1 MVVFCYAEL
10 GKQTTMGGP
19 TAGGDW
25 HVETCVEP
33 PCGYGVPQPELSAAG
48 SGDNPGRVSGWLG
61 TQKNARDKHMR
72 VSSAGPGFL
81 ARLPPPRPVFTSG
94 YTMSRHLHYA
104 LMSAC
109 ADATT
114 SLEGAAACVRQH
126 GQSVQKALQYL
137 LYGPTVA
144 ERKAAR
150 QPNGVFA
157 DRTFQRYLQSDAYL
171 IGEDWPRSV
180 IRFPDHNQDA
190 NAAADTSATAKNTAA
205 PETAEEAEACARFSI
220 ASGQAIDMRSGA
232 PWAPITS
239 SNSASGV
246 GRAQCCSVCLLH
258 AECEAFQLEE
268 PGGFCRL
275 LQRTGSSRGR
285 IPLVPDQYSQV
296 GVLTQGSAPADIFGG
311 DVEGEDGGDA
321 DGADSTNSDVQSS
334 RQGADKRGASADEG
348 EAAGGHGSSQ
358 NGVDRGGEEEN
369 KNKEENKNEEAT
381 EATETPNEDSAEHK
395 PAEGDTGDVVDNAEG
410 GGRQISSREAAE
422 IQEGA
427 AGRDGDSANDEHGAV
442 IAAEN
447 ENAQVPKQGE
457 SSQVACSDFS
467 SNMDHQAACEEVTG
481 CVWEK
486 GVYFGGVCSGTPVDP
501 ATEEAAAA
509 AVSADGAPL
518 EAVNAA
524 RQAAE
529 QAAEDGAPP
538 NASSAAAAA
547 AQQAVMDGASSTAA
561 EAAGAAA
568 EYASAVGGSRA
579 AIAAASAAAQHAAT
593 KSASPAAVA
602 AAGTAAMHAAT
613 EGASPAAAE
622 AAGAAA
628 AQAAEAGAS
637 PVASAAAGSEAAAVI
652 RAATEGASPAAA
664 GAAAAQAAGAGASP
678 VASASAGS
686 EAATTEAAPG
696 DMGDP
701 SQMDRAAAVAAAA
714 RVAIPEEEE
723 SELGMNTR
731 CYTPAGSEILCIDD
745 HEPCGGDG
753 SGRGPEDFDSTCAS
767 NQCGWACQDAKGK
780 DLLTQVLGCTSCDGG
795 ECKCVSHQ
803 LEHFVRRLNEDAVAA
818 EDSTPQRSSV

>member
-275 LQRTGSSRGR
+275 LQHTGSSRGR

-348 EAAGGHGSSQ
+348 EAAGGRGSSQ

-395 PAEGDTGDVVDNAEG
+395 PAEGGTGEVVDNAEG

-501 ATEEAAAA
+501 ATEEAAVA

>member
-1 MVVFCYAEL
+1 
-10 GKQTTMGGP
+10 MGGP

-348 EAAGGHGSSQ
+348 EAAGGRGSSQ
-358 NGVDRGGEEEN
+358 NGVDKGGEEEN

>member
-1 MVVFCYAEL
+1 
-10 GKQTTMGGP
+10 MGGP

-395 PAEGDTGDVVDNAEG
+395 PAEGGTGEVVDNAEG

>member
-1 MVVFCYAEL
+1 
-10 GKQTTMGGP
+10 MGGP

-275 LQRTGSSRGR
+275 LQHTGSSRGR

-296 GVLTQGSAPADIFGG
+296 GVLTQGSAPADTFGG

-395 PAEGDTGDVVDNAEG
+395 PAEGDTGEVVDNAEG

-427 AGRDGDSANDEHGAV
+427 ASRDGDSANDEHGAV

-613 EGASPAAAE
+613 EGASPTAAE

-664 GAAAAQAAGAGASP
+664 GAGAAQAAGAGASP

-686 EAATTEAAPG
+686 EAATTDAAPG

>member
-1 MVVFCYAEL
+1 
-10 GKQTTMGGP
+10 MGGP

>member
-1 MVVFCYAEL
+1 
-10 GKQTTMGGP
+10 MGGP

-686 EAATTEAAPG
+686 EAATTDAAPG

>member
-1 MVVFCYAEL
+1 
-10 GKQTTMGGP
+10 MGGP

-150 QPNGVFA
+150 EPNGVFA

-205 PETAEEAEACARFSI
+205 PETAEEAEACARFFI

-275 LQRTGSSRGR
+275 LQHTGSSRGR

-348 EAAGGHGSSQ
+348 EAAGGRGSSQ
-358 NGVDRGGEEEN
+358 NGVDKGGEEEN

>member
-1 MVVFCYAEL
+1 
-10 GKQTTMGGP
+10 MGGP

-395 PAEGDTGDVVDNAEG
+395 PAEGDTGEVVDNAEG

>member
-1 MVVFCYAEL
+1 
-10 GKQTTMGGP
+10 MGGP

-381 EATETPNEDSAEHK
+381 EATETPNEDSAQHK
-395 PAEGDTGDVVDNAEG
+395 PAEGDTGEVVDNAEG

-501 ATEEAAAA
+501 ATKEAAAA
-509 AVSADGAPL
+509 AAAVAAASADGAPL

-731 CYTPAGSEILCIDD
+731 CYTPAGSEIPCIDD

>member
-1 MVVFCYAEL
+1 
-10 GKQTTMGGP
+10 MGGP

-296 GVLTQGSAPADIFGG
+296 GVLTQGSAPADTFGG

>member
-1 MVVFCYAEL
+1 
-10 GKQTTMGGP
+10 MGGP

-501 ATEEAAAA
+501 ATEEAAVA

>member
-1 MVVFCYAEL
+1 
-10 GKQTTMGGP
+10 MGGP

-25 HVETCVEP
+25 QAETCVEP
-33 PCGYGVPQPELSAAG
+33 PCGYGVPQPELSEAG

-61 TQKNARDKHMR
+61 TQANARDKHMR

-150 QPNGVFA
+150 EPNGVFA

-180 IRFPDHNQDA
+180 LRFPDHNQDA
-190 NAAADTSATAKNTAA
+190 NAAGDTSATAKVTAA

-232 PWAPITS
+232 PLAPITG

-296 GVLTQGSAPADIFGG
+296 GVLTQGSAPADTFGG
-311 DVEGEDGGDA
+311 HVEGEDSGDT

-334 RQGADKRGASADEG
+334 KQGADKRGASADEG
-348 EAAGGHGSSQ
+348 AAAGDHGSSQ
-358 NGVDRGGEEEN
+358 NGVERGGEEEN
-369 KNKEENKNEEAT
+369 KNEEENQNEEAT
-381 EATETPNEDSAEHK
+381 EATETPNEDSAEHN
-395 PAEGDTGDVVDNAEG
+395 PAEGDTGEVVDNVEG

-422 IQEGA
+422 IREGA
-427 AGRDGDSANDEHGAV
+427 VGEDGDSESDEHGAV

-447 ENAQVPKQGE
+447 ENAQGPKQGE

-501 ATEEAAAA
+501 ATKEAAAA
-509 AVSADGAPL
+509 A
-518 EAVNAA
+518 
-524 RQAAE
+524 
-529 QAAEDGAPP
+529 
-538 NASSAAAAA
+538 AAAAA
-547 AQQAVMDGASSTAA
+547 A
-561 EAAGAAA
+561 
-568 EYASAVGGSRA
+568 
-579 AIAAASAAAQHAAT
+579 
-593 KSASPAAVA
+593 VA
-602 AAGTAAMHAAT
+602 A
-613 EGASPAAAE
+613 ASPAAAE
-622 AAGAAA
+622 A
-628 AQAAEAGAS
+628 
-637 PVASAAAGSEAAAVI
+637 V
-652 RAATEGASPAAA
+652 

-678 VASASAGS
+678 VASAAAGS
-686 EAATTEAAPG
+686 GAATTEAAPG
-696 DMGDP
+696 DVGDR

-731 CYTPAGSEILCIDD
+731 CYTPAGSEIPCIDD

-753 SGRGPEDFDSTCAS
+753 SGRGPEEYDSTCAS

-780 DLLTQVLGCTSCDGG
+780 DLLTQVLDCTSCDGG

>member
-1 MVVFCYAEL
+1 
-10 GKQTTMGGP
+10 MGGP

-150 QPNGVFA
+150 EPNGVFA

-275 LQRTGSSRGR
+275 LQHTGSSRGR

-348 EAAGGHGSSQ
+348 EAAGGRGSSQ
-358 NGVDRGGEEEN
+358 NGVDKGGEEEN

-780 DLLTQVLGCTSCDGG
+780 DLLTQVLGCTWCDGG